1 MRLNSVKGLLFT
13 LLFPTEF
20 IVKFTSKCDTY
31 SCFSFYLEA
40 GVLVE
45 HEDKH
50 YKEMVHMKKGF
61 TLIELMIVITIIALL
76 AAVAVP
82 KFTEIIDVAKKSN
95 VLANLTTLR
104 TSIAMFQ
111 VRNGRFPVVGTDF
124 TNNSATV
131 STLFQAVYSGGTE
144 LPEVPA
150 GTNVVGVA
158 NAKKN
163 RINAINQPA
172 ILSMTMP
179 ANGNGAVGWWYNQ
192 ATAEVRAYLP
202 TNAYGETTNWATK

>member
-1 MRLNSVKGLLFT
+1 
-13 LLFPTEF
+13 
-20 IVKFTSKCDTY
+20 
-31 SCFSFYLEA
+31 
-40 GVLVE
+40 
-45 HEDKH
+45 
-50 YKEMVHMKKGF
+50 MKKGF
-61 TLIELMIVITIIALL
+61 TLIELMIVIAIIALL

-104 TSIAMFQ
+104 TSITMFQ

-179 ANGNGAVGWWYNQ
+179 ADGNGAVGWWYNQ

-202 TNAYGETTNWATK
+202 TNAYGETTDWATK

>member
-1 MRLNSVKGLLFT
+1 
-13 LLFPTEF
+13 
-20 IVKFTSKCDTY
+20 
-31 SCFSFYLEA
+31 
-40 GVLVE
+40 
-45 HEDKH
+45 
-50 YKEMVHMKKGF
+50 MKKGF
-61 TLIELMIVITIIALL
+61 TLIELMIVIAIIALL

-82 KFTEIIDVAKKSN
+82 KFTGATDAAKKSN

-111 VRNGRFPVVGTDF
+111 VRNGRFPVVGAVGTADF
-124 TNNSATV
+124 TNNNATV
-131 STLFQAVYSGGTE
+131 STGFQAVYNGGTE

-163 RINAINQPA
+163 QMRAINQPA
-172 ILSMTMP
+172 TLSMTMP
-179 ANGNGAVGWWYNQ
+179 VNGNGAVGWWYNQ

-202 TNAYGETTNWATK
+202 TNAYGETTDWATK